1 MTPWNAIPRL
11 PNLKPNVK
19 TIRSIAR
26 RPCPRWLLVALLLA
40 LPLATLRAGIAE
52 PDYRLYGLITLD
64 NQLVG
69 AARADVVIEARRVL
83 NGPPIASY
91 RMGSI
96 SRLGDFYSL
105 RIAVESLPPLTNP
118 DASQTGDPLVIVVT
132 DSSGVLSQATHAVG
146 ERGTVQRI
154 DFGDILPDSDGD
166 GLPDAWEILHFTGIG
181 MGPDDI
187 AANGLTLAENYIA
200 GTDPNDIED
209 LFLVYVTLSNGN
221 TVVSFPALRAEGT
234 GYEGRTRYYSLEFA
248 PALGEDWE
256 GVPDYTDLIG
266 DNQTVVFE
274 TPASNAPG
282 FYRGSV
288 RLTQP

>member
-1 MTPWNAIPRL
+1 MTHWNAIPRL
-11 PNLKPNVK
+11 PYLKPIVK

-26 RPCPRWLLVALLLA
+26 RACPRWLLVALLSS
-40 LPLATLRAGIAE
+40 LPLATLRAGLAE

-64 NQLVG
+64 NRLVG
-69 AARADVVIEARRVL
+69 AARTDVVIEARRVL

-118 DASQTGDPLVIVVT
+118 DASQTGDDLIVVVT
-132 DSSGVLSQATHAVG
+132 DASGVRSQAAHSVG

-154 DFGDILPDSDGD
+154 DFGTAVPDGDGD
-166 GLPDAWEILHFTGIG
+166 GLPDAWELLHFTGTG
-181 MGPDDI
+181 MGPGDI
-187 AANGLTLAENYIA
+187 AANGLTLADNYIA
-200 GTDPNDIED
+200 GTDPNDPED
-209 LFLVYVTLSNGN
+209 WFLVNVTLSDGN

-282 FYRGSV
+282 FYRGTV